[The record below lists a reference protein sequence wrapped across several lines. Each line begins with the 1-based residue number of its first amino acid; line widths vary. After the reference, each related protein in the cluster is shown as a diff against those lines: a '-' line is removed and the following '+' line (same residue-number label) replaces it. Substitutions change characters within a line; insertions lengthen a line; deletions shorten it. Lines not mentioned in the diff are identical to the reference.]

1 MFQLFYMLNF
11 QESCTTLDIQLDLQ
25 NIYRHVVVKSNRRNN
40 FFNTSTL
47 YNTFLQ
53 ITYSTFLFFVI
64 KYLKP

>member
-11 QESCTTLDIQLDLQ
+11 QENCTTLDIQLDLQ